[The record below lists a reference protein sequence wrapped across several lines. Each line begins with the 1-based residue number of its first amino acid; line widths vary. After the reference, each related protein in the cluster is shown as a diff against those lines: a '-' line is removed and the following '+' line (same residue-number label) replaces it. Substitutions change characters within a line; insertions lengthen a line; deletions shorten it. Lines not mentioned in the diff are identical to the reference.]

1 MDVGAVARLLE
12 QTARAIYG
20 QRGRHAIHPG
30 QWAVLR
36 YLAAADR
43 DARTVGGVA
52 THLGVTY
59 APASRA
65 VTALARKNLV
75 NVKTDP
81 SDRRVRVLDLT
92 AAGREILKHDPACRL
107 VTVIDSLPEDA
118 RKEFARSLQAIHD
131 RLPGPSLGRLKT
143 ELY

>member
-1 MDVGAVARLLE
+1 MDVSAVARLLE

-36 YLAAADR
+36 YLADAER
-43 DARTVGGVA
+43 DARTIGGVA
-52 THLGVTY
+52 AYLGVTY

-65 VTALARKNLV
+65 VAALTRKNLV
-75 NVKTDP
+75 RVKTDP
-81 SDRRVRVLDLT
+81 GDRRVRLLDLT
-92 AAGREILKHDPACRL
+92 ATGQEVLQHDPASRL
-107 VTVIDSLPEDA
+107 VTIIDTLPEDT
-118 RKEFARSLQAIHD
+118 RKEFARSLEAIYGK
-131 RLPGPSLGRLKT
+131 LPGPSIGRLKT